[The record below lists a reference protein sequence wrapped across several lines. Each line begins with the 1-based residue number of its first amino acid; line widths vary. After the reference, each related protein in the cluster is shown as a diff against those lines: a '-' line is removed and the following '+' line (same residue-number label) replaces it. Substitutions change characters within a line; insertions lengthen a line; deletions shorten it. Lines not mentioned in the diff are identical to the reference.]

1 MPGPVESEYGV
12 PFPGEVLPR
21 ERWTR
26 TGYRDREGAAVPFDW
41 AGVFGRSAG
50 RIVDLGCGNG
60 RYLIASALARPGA
73 DHLGI
78 DLVQRAVDWAA
89 QRANRRGLANVR
101 FAVGDVVAWMPRFEA
116 CSIDELHLYHP
127 QPYYRDED
135 IARRLVT
142 AAFLARAWSVLRPG
156 GILVLQTDNK
166 TYWSHIRRAV
176 LRHFEPE
183 IVSGPWPDAPLGRTR
198 REIVARRRGL
208 AVWRM
213 VAHRLETPRDVDV
226 PAPGFDANRPSFRR
240 AKRRR

>member
-1 MPGPVESEYGV
+1 MVESEFGV
-12 PFPGEVLPR
+12 PFPGDVLPR

-26 TGYRDREGAAVPFDW
+26 TGYRDRGEGAFDW
-41 AGVFGRSAG
+41 EGVFGRSGG

-60 RYLIASALARPGA
+60 RYLIASALARPQG

-78 DLVQRAVDWAA
+78 DVVQRVVDYAA

-101 FAVGDVVAWMPRFEA
+101 FAVGDAGAWILRFEPG
-116 CSIDELHLYHP
+116 SLDEIHMYHP

-142 AAFLARAWSVLRPG
+142 AAFLERAWSALRPG

-166 TYWSHIRRAV
+166 MYWKHFTRAV
-176 LRHFEPE
+176 MRHFEPE
-183 IVSGPWPDAPLGRTR
+183 ILPGPWPDAPQGRTR
-198 REIVARRRGL
+198 REIIARRQGL

-213 VAHRLETPRDVDV
+213 VAHRLDAPRDVAV
-226 PAPGFDANRPSFRR
+226 PAPDFDANRPHFRR
-240 AKRRR
+240 SAR